1 MKIEIDRLWLVREE
15 VIDHAGVAILI
26 RNSIIIQERDFLQ
39 VRDLFVKNYYLL
51 ILVFVL
57 VLV

>member
-1 MKIEIDRLWLVREE
+1 MIEIYRLLLVREE

-26 RNSIIIQERDFLQ
+26 RNTIIIQERDFLQ